1 MTPQELAERRRAL
14 GLTQTQLAARL
25 GVDHSTLWRWE
36 HDKQPVPDWLD
47 AALWA
52 LEHGYEEGT
61 R

>member
-1 MTPQELAERRRAL
+1 MTATELAERRRAL
-14 GLTQTQLAARL
+14 GLTQAQLAARL
-25 GVDHSTLWRWE
+25 GVDHSTIHRWE
-36 HDKQPVPDWLD
+36 HAKQTVPAWLD